1 MEYYQLLAGLA
12 IGRLNDDDGSGPPP
26 AVPGHELDR
35 RASRRAD
42 APSGTELAAAKRRR
56 RGRFRGRTRGA
67 TPATVT

>member
-12 IGRLNDDDGSGPPP
+12 IGRLNEDDGSGPPP

-42 APSGTELAAAKRRR
+42 VPASPGLPGVGRRR

-67 TPATVT
+67 APAAVT